1 MRQIFTSQRVETV
14 EGVAKLLTDAGIQ
27 THISNG
33 RSYRSGRGGQFSF
46 MEPVKPSQQPTLW
59 VKLPEDQP
67 RAREILRQAGL
78 LESTRAGQ
86 YTPLTF
92 NDPPKEPTSRRSWAW
107 RIRIALLVVIGG
119 AALFT
124 VMRHR
129 EAQQPLPQQEEEIR
143 VRITPASEE

>member
-27 THISNG
+27 VHISNG
-33 RSYRSGRGGQFSF
+33 RSYRSKRGGQFSF

-59 VKLPEDQP
+59 IKLPEDQP
-67 RAREILRQAGL
+67 RARDILRQAGL
-78 LESTRAGQ
+78 LESTRTGQ
-86 YTPLTF
+86 YTPLAFT
-92 NDPPKEPTSRRSWAW
+92 DPPKETPRRPWAW
-107 RIRIALLVVIGG
+107 RIRLALLVVIAG

-129 EAQQPLPQQEEEIR
+129 ETQQPLPQEEEEVRI
-143 VRITPASEE
+143 RITPASGE